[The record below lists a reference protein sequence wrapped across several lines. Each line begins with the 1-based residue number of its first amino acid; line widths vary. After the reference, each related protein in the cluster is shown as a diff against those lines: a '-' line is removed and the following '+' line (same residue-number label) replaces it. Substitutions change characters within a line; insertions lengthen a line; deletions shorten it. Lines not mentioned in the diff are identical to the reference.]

1 MMNVSGSQYHGI
13 LKLYGEQTKV
23 NRTMKTGVAAA
34 AKPSDSVV
42 LSPKAQEFAGMLAKL
57 QQTPEVRPE
66 VVQRLTAQVESGEYR
81 VDAAAVAKNLLA
93 GAD

>member
-1 MMNVSGSQYHGI
+1 MMNVSGSQFHGI

-57 QQTPEVRPE
+57 QQTPEVRP
-66 VVQRLTAQVESGEYR
+66 
-81 VDAAAVAKNLLA
+81 
-93 GAD
+93 

>member
-1 MMNVSGSQYHGI
+1 MNVSGSQFHGI

-34 AKPSDSVV
+34 AKPTESDD
-42 LSPKAQEFAGMLAKL
+42 LSTKAQEFAGMLAKL

-66 VVQRLTAQVESGEYR
+66 VVQRLSAQVESGEYR

>member
-1 MMNVSGSQYHGI
+1 MNVSGSHFQGI

-23 NRTMKTGVAAA
+23 SRTVKATGASA

-57 QQTPEVRPE
+57 QQTPEVRPD
-66 VVQRLTAQVESGEYR
+66 VVERLSAQVESGEYR
-81 VDAAAVAKNLLA
+81 VDAGAVAKNLLA

>member
-1 MMNVSGSQYHGI
+1 MNVSGSHFQGI

-23 NRTMKTGVAAA
+23 NRTLKTEAAAA
-34 AKPSDSVV
+34 AKSSDSLV

-66 VVQRLTAQVESGEYR
+66 VVQRLSAQVESGEYR
-81 VDAAAVAKNLLA
+81 VDSVAVAKNLLA

>member
-1 MMNVSGSQYHGI
+1 MMNVSGSQFHGI

-42 LSPKAQEFAGMLAKL
+42 RGHDVRDVPAPRCLRVHHDHEPGLCGDIRHDL
-57 QQTPEVRPE
+57 Q
-66 VVQRLTAQVESGEYR
+66 
-81 VDAAAVAKNLLA
+81 
-93 GAD
+93 